1 MNKNLLSV
9 PIAMALLGNA
19 LASATAQS
27 NSTNSTRPNS
37 FIIQSVQAGST
48 MDVSSIIVT
57 DLNSGALVYSNSFN
71 NPVDATRGL
80 IGYYWPQGGSGT
92 TNYVVNGSMTS
103 IQNGKLRLQS
113 TGFNQNGAG
122 GYNSHSEV
130 IYTNTLPQ
138 NFYIQIQAQRVQWAG
153 ASSISLFRHTATDA
167 VYGYVP
173 GGALSTNRNL
183 GLQQDI
189 AQFSGSGN
197 WFNSLGILTNVASS
211 SGGAFL
217 TNKAAP
223 GGSWT
228 DLHTV
233 GIALSNNVV
242 TYYLDGTK
250 LNSLTNSPWTNSAQN
265 VVFDYGYKSLSD
277 TNATNYIIQTQ
288 NMRKYSEWQ
297 SSPTT
302 YWGPTANNTLGQ
314 LTMAFP
320 IPAFATQVML
330 NANLASFNFNGGGG
344 LGTGSNSLWVSK
356 DNTNWTLLL
365 DNPTP
370 SRIDSYQTFTNS
382 IPSTFLGSG
391 TIFLQVR
398 SLVSGAPNS
407 SYTDAQ
413 FSRSDTTATN
423 SVFRITAYAGNP
435 NPQQIT
441 IPSIAPVTYSF
452 NATPIA
458 LNATSSSGLPL
469 TYSVISGPASV
480 IGTNLYV
487 QGAGTITIQTTQAG
501 NGLYAPAQANFSVVV
516 NKAGQSILIPTIS
529 FNGTS
534 SSGLGINYQV
544 TSGNASI
551 TGNTLSVLGSG
562 TIVVVASQ
570 TGNSNYNQATNV
582 TNVLIVPQAVSNPG
596 GGASFILP
604 ATNTATIIPMP

>member
-1 MNKNLLSV
+1 MNKNLLYV
-9 PIAMALLGNA
+9 PLLMALVVNA
-19 LASATAQS
+19 SAQS
-27 NSTNSTRPNS
+27 NLTTSTRPNS
-37 FIIQSVQAGST
+37 FIIQSGQAGST
-48 MDVSSIIVT
+48 IDVSSIKVT
-57 DLNSGALVYSNSFN
+57 DLNSGAVVYSNSFN
-71 NPVDATRGL
+71 SPVDATRGL

-92 TNYVVNGSMTS
+92 TNYQINGSMTS
-103 IQNGKLRLQS
+103 VQNGKLRIQT

-138 NFYIQIQAQRVQWAG
+138 NFYVQVTGQRVQWAG
-153 ASSISLFRHTATDA
+153 ASVLDLFHNETSDTA
-167 VYGYVP
+167 YGLVP
-173 GGALSTNRNL
+173 GGALSSNRNL
-183 GLQQDI
+183 RIQQDVVEFMG
-189 AQFSGSGN
+189 QGS
-197 WFNSLGILTNVASS
+197 WFNPPRILTNFNTVGNSLPWKN
-211 SGGAFL
+211 L
-217 TNKAAP
+217 TAP
-223 GGSWT
+223 AGSWT
-228 DLHTV
+228 DLHTL
-233 GIALSNNVV
+233 GIALSNNIV
-242 TYYLDGTK
+242 TAFLDGTN
-250 LNSLTNSPWTNSAQN
+250 LGSLTNAAWTNSN
-265 VVFDYGYKSLSD
+265 VVFDYGYKSLSE

-320 IPAFATQVML
+320 IPTFATQVML
-330 NANLASFNFNGGGG
+330 KANLASFNFNGGGG

-365 DNPTP
+365 NNPTP
-370 SRIDSYQTFTNS
+370 LRIDSYQTFTNS

-423 SVFRITAYAGNP
+423 NVFRITAYAGNL

-441 IPSIAPVTYSF
+441 IPSIAPITYSF

-458 LNATSSSGLPL
+458 LNGNTSSGLPL

-516 NKAGQSILIPTIS
+516 NKAGQSILIPSIS

-534 SSGLGINYQV
+534 SSGLGVNYQV

-551 TGNTLSVLGSG
+551 AGNTLSVLGSG

-570 TGNSNYNQATNV
+570 SGNANYNQATNV
-582 TNVLIVPQAVSNPG
+582 TNVLIVPPR
-596 GGASFILP
+596 
-604 ATNTATIIPMP
+604 